1 MSMSVQNWTE
11 ETASLRNP
19 SSFVLCYSIAL
30 CMSATIVMAAQQPL
44 VGPAHP
50 YPTKPIR
57 LLTAATPDSGPEVI
71 ARHLAAKLTEA

>member
-1 MSMSVQNWTE
+1 
-11 ETASLRNP
+11 
-19 SSFVLCYSIAL
+19 
-30 CMSATIVMAAQQPL
+30 MSATIVMAAQQPL